1 MGADHVRRRSPQT
14 PKSMGGYS
22 SQHTIVPRHGCDSPA
37 GFNRTT
43 MRQADINRVMKA
55 KDHLKAAVTL
65 LRNIKWENRTYY
77 EDVFIS
83 YSVKYIDSADM
94 YLDDIINTQEQ

>member
-1 MGADHVRRRSPQT
+1 
-14 PKSMGGYS
+14 
-22 SQHTIVPRHGCDSPA
+22 
-37 GFNRTT
+37 